1 MLVPVGATPEFE
13 EARRRYGDLSTV
25 VSSFAESYGG
35 RVGEGGRA
43 KTCRAIVRPWPDE
56 GGTPNA
62 NGKRWTEDRGRLTA
76 SFGSAASSLDFVWLF
91 SFMQISAW
99 IDLERGG

>member
-35 RVGEGGRA
+35 RVGEGG
-43 KTCRAIVRPWPDE
+43 E
-56 GGTPNA
+56 GENLSRHSPALAGRRRDP
-62 NGKRWTEDRGRLTA
+62 KR
-76 SFGSAASSLDFVWLF
+76 
-91 SFMQISAW
+91 
-99 IDLERGG
+99 